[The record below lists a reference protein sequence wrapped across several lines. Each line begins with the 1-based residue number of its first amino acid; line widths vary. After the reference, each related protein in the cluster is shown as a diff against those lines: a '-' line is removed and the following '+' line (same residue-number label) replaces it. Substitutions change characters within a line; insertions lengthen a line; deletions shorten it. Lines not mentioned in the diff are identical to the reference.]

1 MIGYIRDATMLFL
14 ASLHSSVD
22 RAVGFYPIGRG
33 FESFWGRFST
43 PVLNW
48 CFTSSGGGF
57 PYPTTPANTAGYSPK
72 QCRMSW
78 KCRAVFVPSA
88 ASPLF
93 SGNCF
98 YEFTN
103 VANYGIMRLDGKGT
117 KKIPNRPRNSER
129 KSENDHQHLH
139 PRLERTDPHLRH

>member
-1 MIGYIRDATMLFL
+1 MLFL

-48 CFTSSGGGF
+48 RFSSSDGGF
-57 PYPTTPANTAGYSPK
+57 PYLTTPANTAGYSPK

-78 KCRAVFVPSA
+78 KCRAVSGHEKGAPTGQ
-88 ASPLF
+88 LF
-93 SGNCF
+93 GISEQLKPAG
-98 YEFTN
+98 
-103 VANYGIMRLDGKGT
+103 ANL
-117 KKIPNRPRNSER
+117 
-129 KSENDHQHLH
+129 
-139 PRLERTDPHLRH
+139 